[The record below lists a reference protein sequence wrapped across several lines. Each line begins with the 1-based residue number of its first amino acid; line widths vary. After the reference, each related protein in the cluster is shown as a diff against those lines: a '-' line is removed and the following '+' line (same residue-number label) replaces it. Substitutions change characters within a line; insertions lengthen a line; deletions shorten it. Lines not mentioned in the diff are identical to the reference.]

1 MRRLVRTS
9 STPFYKVWMS
19 RREDPSG
26 IFNMLFIE
34 TAIDFFLFFFHYYFS
49 FRPVEIY
56 LYFVVYTREFGKM
69 PLLKIF
75 SLKKCA
81 KYETCAKCAEYE
93 TCAISTGLICCKFFE
108 TIFFKIRDKRIF
120 EYFHFYFIYFF
131 FFWGGGGGGVGMG
144 VAVEVIFE
152 DFISETE

>member
-1 MRRLVRTS
+1 MAY
-9 STPFYKVWMS
+9 STF
-19 RREDPSG
+19 
-26 IFNMLFIE
+26 FIE

-56 LYFVVYTREFGKM
+56 LYFVVYTREFGKR

-93 TCAISTGLICCKFFE
+93 TCAICTGLICCKFFE
-108 TIFFKIRDKRIF
+108 AIFFLRFEINEYLNIF
-120 EYFHFYFIYFF
+120 IFFYF
-131 FFWGGGGGGVGMG
+131 FFWGGGGGGWGLG
-144 VAVEVIFE
+144 CGGGDI
-152 DFISETE
+152 